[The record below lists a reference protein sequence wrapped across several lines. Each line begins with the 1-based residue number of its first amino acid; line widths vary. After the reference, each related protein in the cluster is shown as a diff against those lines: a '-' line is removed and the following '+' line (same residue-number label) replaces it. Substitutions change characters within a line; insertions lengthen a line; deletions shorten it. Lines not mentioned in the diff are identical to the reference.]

1 VSVGYRLRELRTQQ
15 GRTLADVAG
24 SSGCSRS
31 MLSKVETDH
40 ATPSLSTLL
49 AIAKALGVEPG
60 ALMCGDASGGTVFE
74 PAGQTAEVP
83 TAKGQRFRAVATARA
98 GKRMQPCLFTAD
110 RDSIVAGPLSH
121 DGEQFVLMLE
131 GEMLYR
137 VGLAEYR
144 LRPGDTLYFDARHEH
159 DFSLVSERAR
169 WLAVAAAPP
178 PEASAGRKPATRRTR
193 SRSTG

>member
-1 VSVGYRLRELRTQQ
+1 MTIGHRLRELRTQQ

-24 SSGCSRS
+24 RSGCSRS

-40 ATPSLSTLL
+40 AAPSLTTLL

-83 TAKGQRFRAVATARA
+83 TAKGHRFRPVATARA
-98 GKRMQPCLFTAD
+98 GKRMQPCLFTAE
-110 RDSIVAGPLSH
+110 RDGIKPGPLNH
-121 DGEQFVLMLE
+121 EGEQFVLMLE

-159 DFSLVSERAR
+159 DFTVVSERVR
-169 WLAVAAAPP
+169 WLAVSSADPP
-178 PEASAGRKPATRRTR
+178 AGTRPAGRRARPR
-193 SRSTG
+193 SSG

>member
-1 VSVGYRLRELRTQQ
+1 MSIGWKLRELRTQQ
-15 GRTLADVAG
+15 GRTLADVAS

-40 ATPSLSTLL
+40 ATPSLATLL
-49 AIAKALGVEPG
+49 AMAKALGVEPG

-74 PAGQTAEVP
+74 PGGQTAEVP
-83 TAKGQRFRAVATARA
+83 TAKGHRFRSVATARPNKA
-98 GKRMQPCLFTAD
+98 MQPYLFAAERD
-110 RDSIVAGPLSH
+110 RVAAGPMSY

-131 GEMLYR
+131 GELLYR

-159 DFSLVSERAR
+159 DYSVVSERAR
-169 WLAVAAAPP
+169 WLGVVAAPGARDGTPLAKP
-178 PEASAGRKPATRRTR
+178 RARRK
-193 SRSTG
+193 SSG